1 MQPTKLVGTSPSILA
16 LQEEIFYAARCDAKV
31 LITGESGAG
40 KEIVARLIHAG
51 SPRSRSALVTV
62 NCAALSETLL
72 ETELFGHV
80 RGSFTGAYRD
90 RLGAFEQAN
99 RGTVFMDEIGETS
112 PRMQGLLLRFMETG
126 EIQRVGSDQ
135 VQTRVDVRVI
145 AATNRVLVDSVA
157 NKTFREDLYYRLN
170 VIHIRVP
177 ALRDRVEDIPVLLRF
192 FLDQFATQ
200 YQVESPAI
208 SADALQTLSD
218 HPWPGNVRELKNVVE
233 RLVVRAKSGEIG
245 REDLP
250 LEVLRSTPPAQPAAS
265 TPATRPASDML
276 FERMVNGGESFWSC
290 VYAPFMAR
298 DLTRD
303 DLRTVVRKGLER
315 TSGNYKVMVELFN
328 MPADDYKRFLGFL
341 RKYQC
346 HMPFQ
351 QFRSAAASRDENGGA
366 PVSRRQA
373 AWRRRPE
380 SDSAGDSSLLFS
392 EWMGLARSRRPPS
405 LGEHSPRIVPP
416 PMSDWNRLPPAEEER
431 KSA

>member
-1 MQPTKLVGTSPSILA
+1 MQPTKLVGASPAIA
-16 LQEEIFYAARCDAKV
+16 TLQEEIFYAARCDAKV

-40 KEIVARLIHAG
+40 KEIVARLIHAS

-90 RLGAFEQAN
+90 RLGAFEQAH
-99 RGTVFMDEIGETS
+99 RGTVFMDEVGETS
-112 PRMQGLLLRFMETG
+112 PRMQGLLLRFLETG

-135 VQTRVDVRVI
+135 IQNRVDVRVI
-145 AATNRVLVDSVA
+145 AATNRVLLESVA

-170 VIHIRVP
+170 VIHLRVP
-177 ALRDRVEDIPVLLRF
+177 PLRERAEDISVLLKF
-192 FLDQFATQ
+192 FLEQFSRQ
-200 YQVESPAI
+200 YQVELPTLSQEAM
-208 SADALQTLSD
+208 QTLTD

-233 RLVVRAKSGEIG
+233 RLVVRNKSGEIG
-245 REDLP
+245 RDDLP
-250 LEVLRSTPPAQPAAS
+250 LEVLRSAPAAQVVP
-265 TPATRPASDML
+265 TPVTRPAADVL
-276 FERMVNGGESFWSC
+276 FERLVNGGESFWSC

-303 DLRTVVRKGLER
+303 DLRAVVRKGLER

-328 MPADDYKRFLGFL
+328 MQADDYKRFLGFL

-351 QFRSAAASRDENGGA
+351 QFRSAASSRDA
-366 PVSRRQA
+366 Q
-373 AWRRRPE
+373 
-380 SDSAGDSSLLFS
+380 
-392 EWMGLARSRRPPS
+392 
-405 LGEHSPRIVPP
+405 
-416 PMSDWNRLPPAEEER
+416 
-431 KSA
+431 KSASESTAPIPPGRMAASA

>member
-1 MQPTKLVGTSPSILA
+1 MQPTKLVGASPAIA
-16 LQEEIFYAARCDAKV
+16 TLQDEIFYAARCDAKV

-40 KEIVARLIHAG
+40 KEIVARLIHAA
-51 SPRSRSALVTV
+51 SARSRAALVTV

-90 RLGAFEQAN
+90 RLGAFEQAHK
-99 RGTVFMDEIGETS
+99 GTVFMDEVGETS
-112 PRMQGLLLRFMETG
+112 PRMQGLLLRFLETG

-135 VQTRVDVRVI
+135 VQNRVDVRVV
-145 AATNRVLVDSVA
+145 AATNRVLVEAVA

-170 VIHIRVP
+170 VIHLRVP
-177 ALRDRVEDIPVLLRF
+177 PLRERAEDIPELLRF
-192 FLDQFATQ
+192 FLDQFSRQ
-200 YQVESPAI
+200 YQVECPTLTAE
-208 SADALQTLSD
+208 ATQTLLE

-233 RLVVRAKSGEIG
+233 RLVVRDKGGEI
-245 REDLP
+245 RRDDLP
-250 LEVLRSTPPAQPAAS
+250 LELLRAVPAVEAPAAS
-265 TPATRPASDML
+265 SPTRPAADML

-303 DLRTVVRKGLER
+303 DLRTIVRRGLER

-328 MPADDYKRFLGFL
+328 MTGEDYKRFLGFL

-351 QFRSAAASRDENGGA
+351 QFRSAAASRD
-366 PVSRRQA
+366 A
-373 AWRRRPE
+373 ARPGQNTPPGRIAA
-380 SDSAGDSSLLFS
+380 SA
-392 EWMGLARSRRPPS
+392 
-405 LGEHSPRIVPP
+405 
-416 PMSDWNRLPPAEEER
+416 
-431 KSA
+431 

>member
-1 MQPTKLVGTSPSILA
+1 MQPTRLVGASPAIIN
-16 LQEEIFYAARCDAKV
+16 LQEEIHYAARCDAKV
-31 LITGESGAG
+31 LVTGESGAG
-40 KEIVARLIHAG
+40 KEIVARLIHA
-51 SPRSRSALVTV
+51 SSARSRSQLVTV

-90 RLGAFEQAN
+90 RLGAFEQAH

-112 PRMQGLLLRFMETG
+112 PRMQGLLLRFLETG

-135 VQTRVDVRVI
+135 VQNRVDVRVI

-170 VIHIRVP
+170 VIHLRVP
-177 ALRDRVEDIPVLLRF
+177 ALRERVEDIPVLLEF
-192 FLDQFATQ
+192 FIDQFARQ
-200 YQVESPAI
+200 YQMERPTL
-208 SADALQTLSD
+208 SAEALQTLTD
-218 HPWPGNVRELKNVVE
+218 HAWPGNVRELKNVVE
-233 RLVVRAKSGEIG
+233 RLVVRGRSGAIG
-245 REDLP
+245 RDDLP
-250 LEVLRSTPPAQPAAS
+250 LEVLRSAPVAQAAVPT
-265 TPATRPASDML
+265 TPATRPAADML
-276 FERMVNGGESFWSC
+276 FERMVNGGESFWSS

-303 DLRTVVRKGLER
+303 DLRTIVRKGLER

-351 QFRSAAASRDENGGA
+351 QFRSASTSRDAGRQPSPPGRMAASA
-366 PVSRRQA
+366 
-373 AWRRRPE
+373 
-380 SDSAGDSSLLFS
+380 
-392 EWMGLARSRRPPS
+392 
-405 LGEHSPRIVPP
+405 
-416 PMSDWNRLPPAEEER
+416 
-431 KSA
+431 

>member
-1 MQPTKLVGTSPSILA
+1 MQPTRLVGASPAIIN
-16 LQEEIFYAARCDAKV
+16 LQEEIHYAAKCDAKV
-31 LITGESGAG
+31 LVTGESGAG
-40 KEIVARLIHAG
+40 KEIVARLIHA
-51 SPRSRSALVTV
+51 SSARSRSQLVTV

-90 RLGAFEQAN
+90 RLGAFEQAH

-112 PRMQGLLLRFMETG
+112 PRMQGLLLRFLETG

-135 VQTRVDVRVI
+135 VQNRVDVRVI

-170 VIHIRVP
+170 VIHLRVP
-177 ALRDRVEDIPVLLRF
+177 ALRERLEDIPVLLEF
-192 FLDQFATQ
+192 FIDQFARQ
-200 YQVESPAI
+200 YQMDRPTL
-208 SADALQTLSD
+208 SAEALQTLTD
-218 HPWPGNVRELKNVVE
+218 HAWPGNVRELKNVVE
-233 RLVVRAKSGEIG
+233 RIVVRGRSGAIG
-245 REDLP
+245 RDDLP
-250 LEVLRSTPPAQPAAS
+250 LEVLRSTPVAQAVPT
-265 TPATRPASDML
+265 TPATRPAADML
-276 FERMVNGGESFWSC
+276 FERMVNGGESFWSS

-351 QFRSAAASRDENGGA
+351 QFRSASTSRDVGRQPVPPGRMAASA
-366 PVSRRQA
+366 
-373 AWRRRPE
+373 
-380 SDSAGDSSLLFS
+380 
-392 EWMGLARSRRPPS
+392 
-405 LGEHSPRIVPP
+405 
-416 PMSDWNRLPPAEEER
+416 
-431 KSA
+431 

>member
-1 MQPTKLVGTSPSILA
+1 MQPTKLVGASPSILT

-99 RGTVFMDEIGETS
+99 RGSVFMDEIGETS
-112 PRMQGLLLRFMETG
+112 PRMQGLLLRFLETG

-177 ALRDRVEDIPVLLRF
+177 PLRDRVEDIPVLLRF
-192 FLDQFATQ
+192 FLDQFAQAVSGRVARHFGRCPTDPDRASVARQ
-200 YQVESPAI
+200 CSRAEERGRTPRGSSEKRRD
-208 SADALQTLSD
+208 SAATTC
-218 HPWPGNVRELKNVVE
+218 
-233 RLVVRAKSGEIG
+233 
-245 REDLP
+245 
-250 LEVLRSTPPAQPAAS
+250 RSKCFVQRRRFQPAPS
-265 TPATRPASDML
+265 TPATRPAADML

-303 DLRTVVRKGLER
+303 DLRTIVRKGLER

-341 RKYQC
+341 SKYQC

-351 QFRSAAASRDENGGA
+351 QFRSAATSRDAGRPAN
-366 PVSRRQA
+366 PPQA
-373 AWRRRPE
+373 AWPLGRPDGARRPARLRVGRG
-380 SDSAGDSSLLFS
+380 SSWKVADPAASAVL
-392 EWMGLARSRRPPS
+392 RSR
-405 LGEHSPRIVPP
+405 
-416 PMSDWNRLPPAEEER
+416 PA
-431 KSA
+431 